1 MPFQPTHYRQR
12 DNGGIKPDLPPDQI
26 WTAIWLADRFPVIGQ
41 YKYMCDLHPTQNG
54 DYDMASYAYIGTNAD
69 QSWQLDT
76 VVSIY
81 EKSMGEVEL
90 IIEISGWQKLDELMQ
105 CMSAGDVLQIS
116 DLSQLGGTAIR
127 VMDRLTELIG
137 MGVTVLSVE
146 EGGAIDPNLL
156 LYMRTLAAE
165 ILTDNCPSGEP
176 LGERRRRKGR
186 PTGSRLD
193 IHATEIQQL
202 LGEGISNSSIA
213 RRFNV
218 SRQSFKDFA
227 ISRGLIM

>member
-1 MPFQPTHYRQR
+1 
-12 DNGGIKPDLPPDQI
+12 
-26 WTAIWLADRFPVIGQ
+26 
-41 YKYMCDLHPTQNG
+41 
-54 DYDMASYAYIGTNAD
+54 MASYAYIGTNAD

-81 EKSMGEVEL
+81 KKSMGEVEL
-90 IIEISGWQKLDELMQ
+90 IIETSCWQKLDELMQ

-116 DLSQLGGTAIR
+116 NLSQLAGTAIR

-165 ILTDNCPSGEP
+165 TLPGNCPSGEP
-176 LGERRRRKGR
+176 LGERRQRKGR